1 MSWKGILIFIS
12 LIVLAIYMIGFG
24 SSAPPTQQ
32 NVNVDIGLV
41 VQYTLTDIHAINK
54 DHIFNFHVFNISDG
68 LIKDSSDTT
77 CFFDLFNQHG
87 EHIID
92 HRQLVFQT
100 DHWDI
105 NVTAGNFTELG
116 EYSYLA
122 VCNSSAIGGFTS
134 APLMITQTGTELTEA
149 KAIVFTALLF
159 ILVFLFAV
167 NIGGITLLPSR
178 NTRGEDGELISISSL
193 KYLRSVLFGTAY
205 LIVLAIM
212 FISSNFA
219 LAYLETGLFGSVLFV
234 IFQIMMIA
242 LLPMFVIWFVFILA
256 SIFRDIKI
264 KGMLERG
271 VDMR

>member
-1 MSWKGILIFIS
+1 
-12 LIVLAIYMIGFG
+12 
-24 SSAPPTQQ
+24 
-32 NVNVDIGLV
+32 
-41 VQYTLTDIHAINK
+41 
-54 DHIFNFHVFNISDG
+54 
-68 LIKDSSDTT
+68 
-77 CFFDLFNQHG
+77 
-87 EHIID
+87 
-92 HRQLVFQT
+92 
-100 DHWDI
+100 
-105 NVTAGNFTELG
+105 
-116 EYSYLA
+116 
-122 VCNSSAIGGFTS
+122 
-134 APLMITQTGTELTEA
+134 MITQTGTELTEA